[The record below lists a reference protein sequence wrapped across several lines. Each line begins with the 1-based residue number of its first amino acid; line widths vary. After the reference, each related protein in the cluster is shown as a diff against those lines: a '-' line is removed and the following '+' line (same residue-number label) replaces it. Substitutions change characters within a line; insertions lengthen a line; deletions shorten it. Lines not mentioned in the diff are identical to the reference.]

1 MGLIVSCVGEE
12 KEQAS
17 PTIEEEEEE
26 EEEDAGGDVFDSN
39 ETCEQIV
46 RAKFQFA
53 HCVCL
58 ALFTHKTTTSV
69 RSANLNIYERKD
81 RADIIPSCILTFSTP
96 SALHA

>member
-53 HCVCL
+53 GENEDEVWKLTVCL
-58 ALFTHKTTTSV
+58 AYHNCVLFTLLSSICTV
-69 RSANLNIYERKD
+69 
-81 RADIIPSCILTFSTP
+81 
-96 SALHA
+96 

>member
-39 ETCEQIV
+39 ET
-46 RAKFQFA
+46 
-53 HCVCL
+53 
-58 ALFTHKTTTSV
+58 
-69 RSANLNIYERKD
+69 

>member
-46 RAKFQFA
+46 RAL
-53 HCVCL
+53 V
-58 ALFTHKTTTSV
+58 
-69 RSANLNIYERKD
+69 
-81 RADIIPSCILTFSTP
+81 FS
-96 SALHA
+96 LQEKMRMRYGN